1 MRAGS
6 GALETWSDDARYALS
21 FLHGFARERSTRCSR
36 WPNRP
41 RPEVGGGRR
50 SEKRG
55 GQTKALNSGL
65 TGSWRL
71 FRSAV
76 VLVESPGC
84 QRHPQLAWTSTNSRA
99 EPYLRCSARVIADT
113 SPTVSYTH

>member
-6 GALETWSDDARYALS
+6 GALETWSDDPRYAFS
-21 FLHGFARERSTRCSR
+21 FLHGFARERSTGCNR

-55 GQTKALNSGL
+55 GQTKALNSRIDGL
-65 TGSWRL
+65 
-71 FRSAV
+71 
-76 VLVESPGC
+76 
-84 QRHPQLAWTSTNSRA
+84 LA
-99 EPYLRCSARVIADT
+99 
-113 SPTVSYTH
+113 TVSFGGRSCWITRLPAAPSIGVDFHKFSRRADIRE

>member
-6 GALETWSDDARYALS
+6 GALETWSDDPRYAFS
-21 FLHGFARERSTRCSR
+21 FLHGFARERPTGCSR

-55 GQTKALNSGL
+55 GQTKALNSRIDLGDCFVRRSFLLNHQAASGTLNWRGL
-65 TGSWRL
+65 PRILVQSRFFTG
-71 FRSAV
+71 
-76 VLVESPGC
+76 
-84 QRHPQLAWTSTNSRA
+84 TT
-99 EPYLRCSARVIADT
+99 
-113 SPTVSYTH
+113 PTDLHGSGEIG